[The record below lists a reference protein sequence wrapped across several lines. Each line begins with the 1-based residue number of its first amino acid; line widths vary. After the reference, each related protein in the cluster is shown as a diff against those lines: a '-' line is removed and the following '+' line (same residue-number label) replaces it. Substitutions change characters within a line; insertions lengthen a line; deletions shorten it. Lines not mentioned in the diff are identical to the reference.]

1 MNQDN
6 HAFAHDDNQA
16 KLLRMAREIA
26 DFFQAYPH
34 DQAVNSIAG
43 HINKFWTPK
52 MREDFLAAAAEP
64 GLSLPPLVRA
74 AREKIKRRATG

>member
-1 MNQDN
+1 MNRDN
-6 HAFAHDDNQA
+6 HSFARDDAKA

-26 DFFQAYPH
+26 DFFHAYPH
-34 DQAVNSIAG
+34 DQAVESVAG

-64 GLSLPPLVRA
+64 GQSLPPLVSA
-74 AREKIKRRATG
+74 ALHKIKRRKAG